1 MEAGGCAWPSALPS
15 PLATSCS
22 TQSPGVSPVDGW
34 RATLPAGPGT
44 VPNGSLVRMDVTLPA
59 SQSSEWHRTGMLGQ
73 SRGIGISRRGHGAS
87 TPECHVCSRNGACK
101 ASGRKRKYHH
111 GSTAK
116 TSIKHPSLPLS
127 SLCPLPQ
134 PPSCLALGGCVPPQ
148 LLPPCRDTA
157 PRW

>member
-1 MEAGGCAWPSALPS
+1 MRGPAHCHPRWPQAAPRRALGCPLWMGGGQLCLLW
-15 PLATSCS
+15 
-22 TQSPGVSPVDGW
+22 
-34 RATLPAGPGT
+34 T

-111 GSTAK
+111 GSTAR